1 MKLKNK
7 LFIIFIMTLLIFFLR
22 IINVL
27 QYENELANPFVMAST
42 IAFFSFITISIQE
55 NIDHN
60 YQQQKVYYQNL
71 NILKYILS
79 ILVII
84 LHLRPFLHYSNELD
98 LTFNNI
104 VSRICVP
111 MFFIIT
117 GYFVAKK
124 EKEKSHYIDTYI
136 KRTIPLYL
144 TWSLI
149 YLPVILMTAI
159 QYLPIINEHLIK
171 INVPILLLILLV
183 IVLLPILLIITL
195 CYSGVYYH
203 LWYFPAVM
211 LSLLVLKKWKEKY
224 KLNYLFIISFFLLLF
239 GATETYYGMLPLSI
253 KELVTYYYNIFFT
266 TRYFLFFGL
275 FYVVL
280 GYKMGSKEKTYTK
293 NCFVKLIISCFF
305 LAFEAIILH
314 DFHRLDSNI
323 LLSCIP
329 VTYYLFISTIYITNH
344 INLKIKWNQYSKYYY
359 LFHPMII
366 FIVSLI
372 FKGVNQFPIL
382 NISIVLM
389 LTHILSLVM
398 IKYNQK
404 KYVSK
409 K

>member
-7 LFIIFIMTLLIFFLR
+7 LFIIFIMTLLLFFLR

-27 QYENELANPFVMAST
+27 QYENELANPFVMVSM

-98 LTFNNI
+98 LAFNNI

-159 QYLPIINEHLIK
+159 QYLPTINEYLVK

-211 LSLLVLKKWKEKY
+211 LSLFVLKKWKEKY

-239 GATETYYGMLPLSI
+239 GATETYYGVLPLSI

-266 TRYFLFFGL
+266 TRNFLFFGL

-293 NCFVKLIISCFF
+293 NCFVKLIISCF
-305 LAFEAIILH
+305 
-314 DFHRLDSNI
+314 S
-323 LLSCIP
+323 
-329 VTYYLFISTIYITNH
+329 
-344 INLKIKWNQYSKYYY
+344 
-359 LFHPMII
+359 
-366 FIVSLI
+366 
-372 FKGVNQFPIL
+372 
-382 NISIVLM
+382 
-389 LTHILSLVM
+389 
-398 IKYNQK
+398 
-404 KYVSK
+404 
-409 K
+409 

>member
-7 LFIIFIMTLLIFFLR
+7 LFIIFIMALLIFFLR

-27 QYENELANPFVMAST
+27 QYENELANPFVMASM

-98 LTFNNI
+98 LAFNNI

-159 QYLPIINEHLIK
+159 QYLPTINEYLVK
-171 INVPILLLILLV
+171 INVPILLFILLV

-211 LSLLVLKKWKEKY
+211 LSLFVLKKWKEKY

-239 GATETYYGMLPLSI
+239 GATETYYGVLPLSI

-266 TRYFLFFGL
+266 TRNFLFFGL

-344 INLKIKWNQYSKYYY
+344 INLTSRLRLNMMPQ
-359 LFHPMII
+359 
-366 FIVSLI
+366 SL
-372 FKGVNQFPIL
+372 L
-382 NISIVLM
+382 
-389 LTHILSLVM
+389 
-398 IKYNQK
+398 
-404 KYVSK
+404 
-409 K
+409 

>member
-27 QYENELANPFVMAST
+27 QYENELANPFVMASM

-98 LTFNNI
+98 LAFNNI

-159 QYLPIINEHLIK
+159 QYLPTINEYLVK

-211 LSLLVLKKWKEKY
+211 LSLFVLKKWKEKY

-239 GATETYYGMLPLSI
+239 GATETYYGVLPLSI

-266 TRYFLFFGL
+266 TRNILFFGL

-329 VTYYLFISTIYITNH
+329 VSYYLFISTIYITNH

>member
-1 MKLKNK
+1 
-7 LFIIFIMTLLIFFLR
+7 
-22 IINVL
+22 
-27 QYENELANPFVMAST
+27 
-42 IAFFSFITISIQE
+42 
-55 NIDHN
+55 
-60 YQQQKVYYQNL
+60 
-71 NILKYILS
+71 
-79 ILVII
+79 
-84 LHLRPFLHYSNELD
+84 
-98 LTFNNI
+98 
-104 VSRICVP
+104 

-159 QYLPIINEHLIK
+159 QYLPIINEYLIK

-195 CYSGVYYH
+195 CYSGIYYH

-211 LSLLVLKKWKEKY
+211 LSLFVLKKWKEKY

-239 GATETYYGMLPLSI
+239 GATETYYGVLPLSI

-266 TRYFLFFGL
+266 TRNFLFFGL

-280 GYKMGSKEKTYTK
+280 GYKMGSKEKMYTK

-305 LAFEAIILH
+305 LTFETIILH

-359 LFHPMII
+359 LLHPMII

-382 NISIVLM
+382 NIGIVLM